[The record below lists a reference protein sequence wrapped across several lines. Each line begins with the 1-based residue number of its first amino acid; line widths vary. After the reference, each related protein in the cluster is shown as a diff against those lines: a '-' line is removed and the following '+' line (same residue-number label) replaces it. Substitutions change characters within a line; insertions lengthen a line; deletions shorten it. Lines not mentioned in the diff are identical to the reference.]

1 MSPARIVVAAVLI
14 VGCGK
19 KGSDGEK
26 QKPGSEAAEP
36 TESGGGATGPQGC
49 SGPGHRLVQLGGD
62 FAKTWCVTIYFG
74 GFDDCI
80 RFPVSDTGFDVNID
94 DPDAKASEGS
104 SFRLQLRELLAVGTT
119 YTLSKGEDGT
129 VIRSAD
135 GVETNADGISFGWN
149 LYRDGTWVM
158 TGYGHDGWTTGTIR
172 VTKVPQKKCDDYELA
187 FDLELHHPELKAP
200 AKLTAPGVAFR

>member
-1 MSPARIVVAAVLI
+1 MRFVAVAVFV

-19 KGSDGEK
+19 KDSGGEK
-26 QKPGSEAAEP
+26 EKPGSEPA
-36 TESGGGATGPQGC
+36 SGQGGGTTGGAPQGC

-62 FAKTWCVTIYFG
+62 FAKSWCLTIYFG

-80 RFPVSDTGFDVNID
+80 QFPPPETGFDINLD
-94 DPDAKASEGS
+94 DPDAKVPDTSTR
-104 SFRLQLRELLAVGTT
+104 FRLQLRELLAPGIV

-129 VIRSAD
+129 MIRSAD
-135 GVETNADGISFGWN
+135 GVETNADGVSFGWD
-149 LYRDGTWVM
+149 LFRDGTTFM
-158 TGYGHDGWTTGTIR
+158 AGTRQDGWTTGTIR

-200 AKLTAPGVAFR
+200 AKLTAGSVAFR